1 MSEHSEVVLRQAL
14 DSVDRLRRRQLVT
27 MAITAVV
34 SQIAWFAFILN
45 AERATEK
52 TLLILATFALAM
64 TVFGG
69 VFMLAIH
76 TTRMTQRILQAIELS
91 ARHGG

>member
-1 MSEHSEVVLRQAL
+1 MTDQNEVILRRSL
-14 DSVDRLRRRQLVT
+14 DSVDRLRGRSLII
-27 MAITAVV
+27 MGITAAV
-34 SQIAWFAFILN
+34 SQIAWLAFILK

-69 VFMLAIH
+69 VFMLVVH
-76 TTRMTQRILQAIELS
+76 TTRMTQRILQAIELVS
-91 ARHGG
+91 RNSE